1 MSATIALSVDAKAG
15 FDRVAGTFGRLP
27 QATERAQARALRKLS
42 TWLGRQVL
50 KAASQASGI
59 PQKFFQKA
67 LRHHVR
73 LMGKA
78 DGVTVWIGTNP
89 IPVHRLG
96 SVRWNPRMTGARVG
110 RKSYPHA
117 WSWGRGKTRNAV
129 MRRTGDSRLPIERVE
144 EKPHAAVLKRLQ
156 ALQAEALARFDAL
169 LRQELNY
176 ALNVEA
182 RA

>member
-1 MSATIALSVDAKAG
+1 
-15 FDRVAGTFGRLP
+15 
-27 QATERAQARALRKLS
+27 
-42 TWLGRQVL
+42 
-50 KAASQASGI
+50 
-59 PQKFFQKA
+59 
-67 LRHHVR
+67 
-73 LMGKA
+73 
-78 DGVTVWIGTNP
+78 
-89 IPVHRLG
+89 
-96 SVRWNPRMTGARVG
+96 MTGARVG